1 MSIVL
6 CSLIVKKWHIK
17 QKYVLSDE
25 PVSVKHKIIHCSG
38 EVDEDY
44 DGEEYVVDGLWFNLA
59 IESNDMFD
67 SDICLPDY
75 HLTVNNK
82 MYNTILNLDVKF
94 PFLEIDKLEKQLML
108 ASKIGFDIELKFDQ
122 DVQCLNSL
130 NLHKNKKC
138 SLISITNVLNG
149 KC

>member
-1 MSIVL
+1 M
-6 CSLIVKKWHIK
+6 
-17 QKYVLSDE
+17 
-25 PVSVKHKIIHCSG
+25 
-38 EVDEDY
+38 
-44 DGEEYVVDGLWFNLA
+44 
-59 IESNDMFD
+59 
-67 SDICLPDY
+67 
-75 HLTVNNK
+75 
-82 MYNTILNLDVKF
+82 LNFL
-94 PFLEIDKLEKQLML
+94 FLEIDKLEENNFML